1 LPNLQKAFKRID
13 QFIELRMKQDNIPGM
28 AIAVTDRE
36 KLLRVSTYG
45 FADVAAQSPITP
57 DSLFEIASIGKSFTA
72 IALLQLRDEGKLD
85 LHAPVTQYL
94 PWFQVQSEYPPI
106 TLHHLLGQTAGIIR
120 GTEMATH
127 GLYDAWALQETKT
140 SVAPGQYWHYS
151 SLGYKILGFIL
162 ERLTGQSMQ
171 DVIQSRVLDPLCMA
185 NTHPVITFETR
196 KKAAIG
202 YCSLYDDRP
211 EHPSHELVPAMWSEY
226 GTGDGCQ
233 ASTAGDMAIFLRMLI
248 NRGKGPRGRLI
259 SEESFGLMA
268 PLAARTGSELYGY
281 AMVAYPIEGHIYL
294 GHGGGNTGYTAH
306 IMADVDEG
314 FGVVHL
320 SNRRTESEAVFQ
332 SADYALKVL
341 QAAFHD
347 KEIPPLPPTADP
359 DYVPN
364 ATDYVGT
371 YRAGNRVLRL
381 TAEDGKLLLDYEGR
395 VVPLE
400 NRSEDYFYAGHPDL
414 DLFLLEF
421 KRDGGSV
428 VEAFHGSRW
437 YITDRYK
444 GPEHFDYPEE
454 WEAYQGHYRTRNP
467 EMSNFRVVLRK
478 GILTMLGPTGAVEPL
493 RPLGNGLF
501 HIGDDYN
508 SPETLRFDSIVEG
521 RALRASYSGCP
532 YYRTFTR

>member
-1 LPNLQKAFKRID
+1 
-13 QFIELRMKQDNIPGM
+13 MKEDNIPGL
-28 AIAVTDRE
+28 AIAVTDQE

-45 FADVAAQSPITP
+45 FADIAAQAPVTP

-72 IALLQLRDEGKLD
+72 IALLQLRDEGKVD
-85 LHAPVTQYL
+85 LHAPVTRYL

-127 GLYDAWALQETKT
+127 GLYDAWALRETKT
-140 SVAPGQYWHYS
+140 SVSPGQYWHYS

-162 ERLTGQSMQ
+162 ERLTGQSMAE
-171 DVIQSRVLDPLCMA
+171 VIQSRILDPLGMT

-196 KKAAIG
+196 KKSAIG

-233 ASTAGDMAIFLRMLI
+233 ASTAEDMASYLRMLI
-248 NRGKGPRGRLI
+248 NRGRGPRGRLI
-259 SEESFGLMA
+259 SEESFSLMA
-268 PLAARTGSELYGY
+268 PLAARTGTELYGY
-281 AMVAYPIEGHIYL
+281 ALVAYPIDGDIYL

-306 IMADVDEG
+306 IMANVDEG
-314 FGVVHL
+314 LGVVHL
-320 SNRRTESEAVFQ
+320 SNTRTESEAVFQ
-332 SADYALKVL
+332 SAEYSLKVM
-341 QAAFHD
+341 QAAYYNR
-347 KEIPPLPPTADP
+347 EIPPWPPTADP
-359 DYVPN
+359 KHIPN

-371 YRAGNRVLRL
+371 YSAENSVIQLRAEEV
-381 TAEDGKLLLDYEGR
+381 KLLLEYEGR

-400 NRSEDYFYAGHPDL
+400 QRSQDYFYVGHPSL

-421 KRDGGSV
+421 KRDGEKV
-428 VEAFHGSRW
+428 VEAFHGSQW
-437 YITDRYK
+437 YINDRYT
-444 GPEHFDYPEE
+444 GPKHFNYPEE
-454 WEAYQGHYRTRNP
+454 WEAYTGHYRTRNP
-467 EMSNFRVVLRK
+467 EMSNFRVVIRK
-478 GILTMLGPTGAVEPL
+478 GTLTMLGPTGAVEPL
-493 RPLGNGLF
+493 RPLGDGLF
-501 HIGDDYN
+501 QIGDEHD
-508 SPETLRFDSIVEG
+508 SPETLRFDSVLEG